1 MLRDRLRQAWENHTK
16 IAQQLRDL
24 TVPLDADFLQH
35 TPFHA
40 ATPAELIRFTTYPA
54 LPVDPSF
61 TFRCAPALRVDCR
74 WVSVP
79 TAVGSRRA
87 A

>member
-1 MLRDRLRQAWENHTK
+1 MLTSPHPRTRVLPQAWENHTK

-40 ATPAELIRFTTYPA
+40 ASPAELIRFTTYPA
-54 LPVDPSF
+54 LAVDPAF
-61 TFRCAPALRVDCR
+61 GFRCV
-74 WVSVP
+74 VP
-79 TAVGSRRA
+79 WCGTVRRSPR
-87 A
+87 